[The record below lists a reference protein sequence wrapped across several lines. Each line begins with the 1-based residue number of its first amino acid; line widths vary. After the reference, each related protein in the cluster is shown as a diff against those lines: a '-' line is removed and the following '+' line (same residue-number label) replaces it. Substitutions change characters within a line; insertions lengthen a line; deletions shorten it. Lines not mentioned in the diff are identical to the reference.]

1 MTKWHPRALGAF
13 WEILGRPLIEPWWGQ
28 YIWTHI
34 VQRWKNIQ
42 ACEQCLC
49 KFFSSSGKIC
59 AKLYGILLEKWGM
72 SQLRVFIVIFWQ
84 ICDYL
89 WRFMVLFG
97 TFMAL
102 YALFGTFGLLH
113 CFVENS
119 LLSQFTHFFLGQIV
133 LSQTFL
139 VYILCI
145 FPCLCT
151 CMHFYSV
158 LSSAVQCFNALL
170 WRRATE

>member
-1 MTKWHPRALGAF
+1 MCATVVV
-13 WEILGRPLIEPWWGQ
+13 ECPLQNKVQFAVQTTASNPQ
-28 YIWTHI
+28 L
-34 VQRWKNIQ
+34 QRWKNIQ
-42 ACEQCLC
+42 ACKQCLC
-49 KFFSSSGKIC
+49 NFFSSSGKIC

-72 SQLRVFIVIFWQ
+72 SQLRAFIVIFWQ

-119 LLSQFTHFFLGQIV
+119 LLSQFTHFFG
-133 LSQTFL
+133 
-139 VYILCI
+139 
-145 FPCLCT
+145 
-151 CMHFYSV
+151 
-158 LSSAVQCFNALL
+158 
-170 WRRATE
+170 

>member
-1 MTKWHPRALGAF
+1 MINTVFFGTKLRVGQNFSTRESTLGLSGWSLSYTKRMF
-13 WEILGRPLIEPWWGQ
+13 SQ
-28 YIWTHI
+28 NFI
-34 VQRWKNIQ
+34 VFEKKLAHRRQRWKNIQ

-49 KFFSSSGKIC
+49 NFFSSSGKIC

-72 SQLRVFIVIFWQ
+72 SQLRAFIVIFWQ

-119 LLSQFTHFFLGQIV
+119 LLSQFTHFFG
-133 LSQTFL
+133 
-139 VYILCI
+139 
-145 FPCLCT
+145 
-151 CMHFYSV
+151 
-158 LSSAVQCFNALL
+158 
-170 WRRATE
+170 

>member
-1 MTKWHPRALGAF
+1 MFFFLFLRRLLLTWINDGDTACELKILEQTMCFGVGVGPNSLKWGKVLAVG
-13 WEILGRPLIEPWWGQ
+13 WSTGD
-28 YIWTHI
+28 
-34 VQRWKNIQ
+34 QRWKNIQ

-72 SQLRVFIVIFWQ
+72 LQLRAFIVIFWQ

-119 LLSQFTHFFLGQIV
+119 LLSQFTHFFG
-133 LSQTFL
+133 
-139 VYILCI
+139 
-145 FPCLCT
+145 
-151 CMHFYSV
+151 
-158 LSSAVQCFNALL
+158 
-170 WRRATE
+170 